1 MQVYWWTRTA
11 YKRHEQIPAALRS
24 IWSSW
29 CWLRPTVVVVVVGW
43 SGLVWS
49 EGWGGGVEVGS
60 PWQMSNFITE
70 PHMNVAHT
78 LPTALHAGIIW
89 SFWETEVLDC
99 NLWAVSFKSHPQLY
113 WRRQLPELVCTFK
126 GYMFRSLSHSLSGT
140 KVKGS
145 LTAWEKVEQCEITL
159 IQRFL
164 PHTSPMN
171 P

>member
-1 MQVYWWTRTA
+1 MDGRAGAGALVDLNSLNMQTA
-11 YKRHEQIPAALRS
+11 THNFILSDPL
-24 IWSSW
+24 
-29 CWLRPTVVVVVVGW
+29 
-43 SGLVWS
+43 
-49 EGWGGGVEVGS
+49 GGVGGVCCGS

-70 PHMNVAHT
+70 PCMNVAPH
-78 LPTALHAGIIW
+78 PPHCSDHAAIIW

-99 NLWAVSFKSHPQLY
+99 NLWAVTFKSLPQLRW
-113 WRRQLPELVCTFK
+113 WRQPPEPVCAFK
-126 GYMFRSLSHSLSGT
+126 GYMCRSLSRSPSGT

>member
-1 MQVYWWTRTA
+1 MDQNSLQKTWTD
-11 YKRHEQIPAALRS
+11 PRS
-24 IWSSW
+24 LTFNLILLVLTEANGGSGGGGVKW
-29 CWLRPTVVVVVVGW
+29 VGLEW
-43 SGLVWS
+43 GV
-49 EGWGGGVEVGS
+49 GGGVEVGS